1 MTPTL
6 RTTALARAITLVI
19 ALAATIAPWP
29 AAAQSADAVALAVL
43 PLPET
48 ERATAT
54 VMSRSGEILR
64 QGSGRFVCLTDAAEE
79 EGFGV
84 ACYHESLEP
93 YMARG
98 RALAAAGVAGRAS
111 IERRWEEIDA
121 GTLEMP
127 DHPAALYQLF
137 GDAAPAG
144 GDVSGL
150 QRLTVLY
157 VAYQDAESLGL
168 PQTPAGGL
176 PWIMFPGR
184 PTAHIMISGPPGG

>member
-6 RTTALARAITLVI
+6 RTTVLAAGLPLGLTLSAAIT
-19 ALAATIAPWP
+19 PRP
-29 AAAQSADAVALAVL
+29 ASAQSAEAVALAVL
-43 PLPET
+43 PLPEAQ
-48 ERATAT
+48 RAGAT
-54 VMSRSGEILR
+54 VLSRSGEILR
-64 QGSGRFVCLTDAAEE
+64 QGSGPFVCLTDAAE

-84 ACYHESLEP
+84 ACYHESLEA

-98 RALAAAGVAGRAS
+98 RALAATGVTGRES
-111 IERRWEEIDA
+111 IQRRWEEIEA

-127 DHPAALYQLF
+127 DHPAVLYQLF
-137 GDAAPAG
+137 GDSAPPG

-150 QRLTVLY
+150 SRLTVLY

-168 PQTPAGGL
+168 PQTPADGL

-184 PTAHIMISGPPGG
+184 PTAHIMISGPPGS